1 MTNIENN
8 DKITNIS
15 AEKNDDDNAINVK
28 KRVIPLIHYKLNP
41 ILSTSIL
48 NYLSIGIS
56 LAIFGCDKKNF
67 FKLQGHRPLRINY
80 YFVSAIILYIS
91 GIFDWIDGKELLF
104 LVDFILSFYFFSLYF
119 LEENENKLKI
129 IKNSE
134 KTIEKSRDEDELY
147 GTFYVTLFLLFLCIA
162 VSYKNKGKFY
172 IIDYSVLVLG
182 FIFLFL
188 HRYFDAGWMEDAY
201 SYIFIADGIL
211 FWISGLLKMID
222 NVMNNHSIIF
232 ISPTD

>member
-119 LEENENKLKI
+119 REETEKKLAL
-129 IKNSE
+129 
-134 KTIEKSRDEDELY
+134 TIAIESKMTNYKEHFMSLY
-147 GTFYVTLFLLFLCIA
+147 SYFSFALLFLI
-162 VSYKNKGKFY
+162 KIKENFILL
-172 IIDYSVLVLG
+172 IIV
-182 FIFLFL
+182 F
-188 HRYFDAGWMEDAY
+188 
-201 SYIFIADGIL
+201 
-211 FWISGLLKMID
+211 
-222 NVMNNHSIIF
+222 
-232 ISPTD
+232 

>member
-8 DKITNIS
+8 DKITNVS
-15 AEKNDDDNAINVK
+15 AEKNDEDNTINVK

-119 LEENENKLKI
+119 REETEKKLALTI
-129 IKNSE
+129 AIESKN
-134 KTIEKSRDEDELY
+134 DELQ
-147 GTFYVTLFLLFLCIA
+147 GTFYVTLFSFFLCIA

-188 HRYFDAGWMEDAY
+188 HRYFGAGWMEDAY

-222 NVMNNHSIIF
+222 NVMNNHSIVL

>member
-56 LAIFGCDKKNF
+56 LAIFGCDKKDF

-119 LEENENKLKI
+119 REETEKKLALTI
-129 IKNSE
+129 AIESKN
-134 KTIEKSRDEDELY
+134 DELQ
-147 GTFYVTLFLLFLCIA
+147 GTFYVTLFLFFLCIA

-188 HRYFDAGWMEDAY
+188 HRYFNAGWMEDAY

-222 NVMNNHSIIF
+222 NVMNNHSIIL

>member
-119 LEENENKLKI
+119 REETEKKLALTI
-129 IKNSE
+129 AIESKN
-134 KTIEKSRDEDELY
+134 DELQ
-147 GTFYVTLFLLFLCIA
+147 GTFYVTLFLFFLCIA

-222 NVMNNHSIIF
+222 NVMNNHSIVL

>member
-119 LEENENKLKI
+119 REETEKKLALTI
-129 IKNSE
+129 AIESKN
-134 KTIEKSRDEDELY
+134 DELQ
-147 GTFYVTLFLLFLCIA
+147 GTFYVTLFLFFLCIA

-188 HRYFDAGWMEDAY
+188 HRYFGAGWMEDAY

-222 NVMNNHSIIF
+222 NVMNNHSIIL

>member
-119 LEENENKLKI
+119 REE
-129 IKNSE
+129 SE
-134 KTIEKSRDEDELY
+134 KKLALTIAIESKNDELQ
-147 GTFYVTLFLLFLCIA
+147 GTFYVTLFLFFLCIA

-188 HRYFDAGWMEDAY
+188 HRYFNAGWMEDAY

-222 NVMNNHSIIF
+222 NVMNNHSIIL

>member
-119 LEENENKLKI
+119 REETEKKLALTI
-129 IKNSE
+129 AIESKN
-134 KTIEKSRDEDELY
+134 DELQ
-147 GTFYVTLFLLFLCIA
+147 GTFYVTLFLFFLCIA

-222 NVMNNHSIIF
+222 NVMNNHSIILL
-232 ISPTD
+232 SPTD

>member
-119 LEENENKLKI
+119 REETEKKLALTI
-129 IKNSE
+129 AIESKN
-134 KTIEKSRDEDELY
+134 DELQ
-147 GTFYVTLFLLFLCIA
+147 GTFYVTLFLFFLCIA

-188 HRYFDAGWMEDAY
+188 HRYFEAGWMEDAY

-222 NVMNNHSIIF
+222 NVMNNHSIIL

>member
-56 LAIFGCDKKNF
+56 LVIFGCDKKNF

-119 LEENENKLKI
+119 REKKKKKLALTI
-129 IKNSE
+129 AIESKN
-134 KTIEKSRDEDELY
+134 DELQ
-147 GTFYVTLFLLFLCIA
+147 GTFYVTLFLFFLCIA

-188 HRYFDAGWMEDAY
+188 HRYFNAGWMEDAY

-222 NVMNNHSIIF
+222 NVMNNHSIIL

>member
-119 LEENENKLKI
+119 REETEKKLALTI
-129 IKNSE
+129 AIESKN
-134 KTIEKSRDEDELY
+134 DELQ
-147 GTFYVTLFLLFLCIA
+147 GTFYVTLFLFFLCIA

-188 HRYFDAGWMEDAY
+188 HRYFGAGWMEDAY

-222 NVMNNHSIIF
+222 NVMNNHSIILL
-232 ISPTD
+232 SPTD

>member
-119 LEENENKLKI
+119 REETEKKLALTI
-129 IKNSE
+129 AIESKN
-134 KTIEKSRDEDELY
+134 DELQ
-147 GTFYVTLFLLFLCIA
+147 GTFYVTLFLFFLCIA

-188 HRYFDAGWMEDAY
+188 HRYFNAGWMEDAY

-222 NVMNNHSIIF
+222 NVMNNHSIIL

>member
-119 LEENENKLKI
+119 REETEKKLALTI
-129 IKNSE
+129 AIESKN
-134 KTIEKSRDEDELY
+134 DELQ
-147 GTFYVTLFLLFLCIA
+147 GTFYVTLFLFFLCIA

-222 NVMNNHSIIF
+222 NVMNNHSIIL

>member
-119 LEENENKLKI
+119 REETEKKLALTI
-129 IKNSE
+129 AIESKN
-134 KTIEKSRDEDELY
+134 DELQ
-147 GTFYVTLFLLFLCIA
+147 GTFYVTLFLFFLCIA
-162 VSYKNKGKFY
+162 VSYKNKGKLY

-188 HRYFDAGWMEDAY
+188 HRYFNAGWMEDAY

-222 NVMNNHSIIF
+222 NVMNNHSIIL

>member
-28 KRVIPLIHYKLNP
+28 KRVIPIIHYKLNP

-119 LEENENKLKI
+119 REETEKKLALTI
-129 IKNSE
+129 AIESKN
-134 KTIEKSRDEDELY
+134 DELQ
-147 GTFYVTLFLLFLCIA
+147 GTFYVTLFLFFLCIA

-188 HRYFDAGWMEDAY
+188 HRYFGAGWMEDAY

-222 NVMNNHSIIF
+222 NVMNNHSIIL

>member
-119 LEENENKLKI
+119 REETEKKI
-129 IKNSE
+129 ALTIAIESKN
-134 KTIEKSRDEDELY
+134 DELQ
-147 GTFYVTLFLLFLCIA
+147 GTFYVTLFLFFLCIA

-188 HRYFDAGWMEDAY
+188 HRYFNAGWMEDAY

-222 NVMNNHSIIF
+222 NVMNNHSIIL